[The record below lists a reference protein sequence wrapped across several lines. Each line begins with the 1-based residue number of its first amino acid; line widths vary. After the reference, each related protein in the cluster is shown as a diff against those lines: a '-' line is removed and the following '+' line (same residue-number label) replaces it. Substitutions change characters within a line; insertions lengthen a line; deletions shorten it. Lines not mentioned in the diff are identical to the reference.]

1 MKFALGGLLLVL
13 AIMPAMPSG
22 AAAQRPARIRVDQAR
37 IHVAATGQFE
47 TWAFATISNSGKA
60 DALVEV
66 HSPDAQSVV
75 LRATTLTDA
84 GRKTRSVLAIPI
96 PAAGNLALSP
106 DTYFIALIQARH
118 AFRPGETVTATLR
131 FSSGESVPVTFRVSD
146 AEGDPADAGN

>member
-1 MKFALGGLLLVL
+1 MKILSVGLLLGL
-13 AIMPAMPSG
+13 CACAAIAPVVNGQPPASVQVDRAWVH
-22 AAAQRPARIRVDQAR
+22 AAPK
-37 IHVAATGQFE
+37 GQFE

-96 PAAGNLALSP
+96 PAAGNFALSP
-106 DTYFIALIQARH
+106 DTYFIALIQAKH
-118 AFRPGETVTATLR
+118 AFRPGETVAATLR
-131 FSSGESVPVTFRVSD
+131 FASGQSVPVAFRVSD